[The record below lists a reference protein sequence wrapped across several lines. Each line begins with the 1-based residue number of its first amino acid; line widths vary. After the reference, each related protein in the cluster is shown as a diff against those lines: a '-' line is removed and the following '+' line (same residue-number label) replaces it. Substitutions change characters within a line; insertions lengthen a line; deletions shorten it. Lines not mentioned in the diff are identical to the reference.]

1 MTELTPDQAGA
12 REDLCRFLSAC
23 YYEPAAEFSEE
34 HLFDSIV
41 GAAERLSPALAGQAR
56 QLRDAF
62 AAQDLQSLLIDHA
75 SLFIGPGQP
84 LAAPYGSRWCAQG
97 DATVEDPL
105 AALLDSYEQGGFEL
119 GDDFHDLPD
128 HVAVE
133 LEFLYLLCFTQNQA
147 EMAGDE
153 VAAEAAGQLR
163 QDFLARHLG
172 AWVQPFAAAVQTKAE
187 TAFYRELAGITA
199 AFVQWLVRSDKAA

>member
-1 MTELTPDQAGA
+1 MIELSPDQATA

-34 HLFDSIV
+34 QLFDSIV
-41 GAAERLSPALAGQAR
+41 AAAEGLSPALAGQAR
-56 QLRDAF
+56 QLRDDF

-75 SLFIGPGQP
+75 RLFIGPGQP
-84 LAAPYGSRWCAQG
+84 LAAPYGSRWLGQA
-97 DATVEDPL
+97 DATVEDPM
-105 AALLDSYEQGGFEL
+105 AALLDCYEQGGFEL
-119 GDDFHDLPD
+119 GADFCDLPD

-147 EMAGDE
+147 ELAGDE
-153 VAAEAAGQLR
+153 VAAEAVGKLR

-172 AWVQPFAAAVQTKAE
+172 AWIQPFAAAVRSHAH
-187 TAFYRELAGITA
+187 TAFYRELSSLTE
-199 AFVQWLVRSDKAA
+199 AFVQWLMQSEAAD